1 MAIRL
6 GAVWLVANVL
16 ATLPRLLVDLS
27 ALKTGLSIS
36 YELYFDAAFVLLGIL
51 VWLYPGL
58 LARLAVRAS
67 SNEIFESP
75 LSAQDIL
82 RIGLSILGVWFVIH
96 SCNDLVYYGMV
107 ASAFGEYAGASL
119 SGKQKATI
127 VADLAQML
135 LGVILTLQSRGLVG
149 LIERLRYAPYARSAP
164 ESEGEKHDG

>member
-1 MAIRL
+1 MSIRL

-16 ATLPRLLVDLS
+16 ATMPRLLVDIS
-27 ALKTGLSIS
+27 QLKVGGSIR

-51 VWLYPGL
+51 LWLYPGV

-67 SNEIFESP
+67 TNEVFESP

-119 SGKQKATI
+119 SGKQKAAV
-127 VADLAQML
+127 VADLAQVF
-135 LGVILTLQSRGLVG
+135 LGVMLTLQSRGLIG

-164 ESEGEKHDG
+164 QSEGEKVDG